1 MIRALPSPVRRPV
14 LRLLFSFLFWRASRP
29 LVLRLLLARER
40 FVTGLTFPVL
50 SREFHDDPYPFYRR
64 LRERDPVHW
73 SELVHGWVL
82 TRHEDVQSLLRDPR
96 CSADRSLLADFD
108 IALEAMGGMGP
119 AGDVLFESMLGKD
132 PPDHTRLRSIVSS
145 AFTPQSI
152 AALRERVEAVA
163 EELLDAASRHAEPI
177 DLVEAIAYPLP
188 VIVIAEL
195 LGVPSAHRD
204 RLKRWSDELAVVTDP
219 AVEPRAIRRADRAV
233 KEFVEYLRPE
243 IASRRVRPQGDLLS
257 ALAQAESEGDRLS
270 DRELIAMCVLL
281 VAAGNET
288 TTNLIGNALVALLE
302 NPDQLGRLRRE
313 PALVPAAVEEALR
326 FDSAVQF
333 TTRVAREDIQ
343 LRGRVIRAGDLIM
356 LAVGAANRDADL
368 CTDPERFDVGRSA
381 VRHLAFGYGP
391 HYCLGAPL
399 ARLEAE
405 VAIRAVLDRF
415 PRIRLESPPRWRDTT
430 TLRGPASLWIRS
442 APVG

>member
-1 MIRALPSPVRRPV
+1 MIRALPSRIRRPV
-14 LRLLFSFLFWRASRP
+14 LRFLFSFLFWRTSRP

-40 FVTGLTFPVL
+40 LSSGITFPVL
-50 SREFHDDPYPFYRR
+50 SREFHEDPYPFYRR

-82 TRHEDVQSLLRDPR
+82 TRHDDVQSLLRDPR
-96 CSADRSLLADFD
+96 CSADRSRLTDFD
-108 IALEAMGGMGP
+108 IALDAMGGMGP

-152 AALRERVEAVA
+152 AGLRGRIEAITRDLL
-163 EELLDAASRHAEPI
+163 EEAGEPTEPI
-177 DLVEAIAYPLP
+177 DLIETVAYPLP

-195 LGVPSAHRD
+195 LGVPTSDRD

-219 AVEPRAIRRADRAV
+219 AVEPRAIRRADSAV
-233 KEFVEYLRPE
+233 TEFVDYLRPM
-243 IASRRVRPQGDLLS
+243 IASRRLASRDDLLS

-288 TTNLIGNALVALLE
+288 TTNLIGNAFVALLKHPE
-302 NPDQLGRLRRE
+302 QLARLRDD

-333 TTRVAREDIQ
+333 TTRVATEDM
-343 LRGRVIRAGDLIM
+343 LVRGRMIREGDLMM
-356 LAVGAANRDADL
+356 LAVGAANRDAEL
-368 CTDPERFDVGRSA
+368 CADPERFDIGRSG

-415 PRIRLESPPRWRDTT
+415 PRIQLASPPRWRETT
-430 TLRGPASLWIRS
+430 TLRGPSSVQTLS
-442 APVG
+442 APVH